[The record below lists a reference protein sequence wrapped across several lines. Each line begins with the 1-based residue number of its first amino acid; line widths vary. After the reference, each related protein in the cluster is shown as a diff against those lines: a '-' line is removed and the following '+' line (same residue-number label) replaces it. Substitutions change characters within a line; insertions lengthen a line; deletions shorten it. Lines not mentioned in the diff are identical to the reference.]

1 MVCYD
6 FCAGFAL
13 RALCWEVWEDCI
25 DLEGGVGQ
33 GDEKKVFWGGEAGEG
48 GGGLLLVFLGSFTS
62 KSKQKSMWRVFTL
75 MLADRDSSFV
85 SPRGRQQQQVGRK
98 EAVSSLCISPA
109 CLPLQREGSFTL

>member
-33 GDEKKVFWGGEAGEG
+33 GDEKKVFLGGEAGEG
-48 GGGLLLVFLGSFTS
+48 GGGGCFWSFLGVLHPNPN
-62 KSKQKSMWRVFTL
+62 R
-75 MLADRDSSFV
+75 R
-85 SPRGRQQQQVGRK
+85 
-98 EAVSSLCISPA
+98 A
-109 CLPLQREGSFTL
+109 CGGFLH

>member
-33 GDEKKVFWGGEAGEG
+33 GDEKKVFLGGRGWRRG
-48 GGGLLLVFLGSFTS
+48 GGAAFGLSWEFYIQIQTEEHVEGFYTDASRQGQQFRVPQGTTAAAGGKEGSCF
-62 KSKQKSMWRVFTL
+62 FTL
-75 MLADRDSSFV
+75 YK
-85 SPRGRQQQQVGRK
+85 P
-98 EAVSSLCISPA
+98 
-109 CLPLQREGSFTL
+109 CLPAFAT